1 MMITNK
7 RAFLAILVMGMV
19 LASCLKS
26 KSNNNQN
33 NPSAVA
39 FINVSP
45 SMPSF
50 KVLLDG
56 DTVGTNANFPYMGYK
71 FATGTTDSALFYTPV
86 YAGIH
91 YIAFQDSTVDTI
103 DYAAG
108 NIQFANNTKYSVY
121 LFDTLNNYGLNAIQI
136 QDSYDSIPL
145 AVPTSAVRFLN
156 FCPDSM
162 GLDVTYNDTILWYSN
177 FLFIGNGSAS
187 AATLSQ
193 YTDLPA
199 GRYVF
204 NFFKYGTEGFIA
216 NSSGSGLINQ
226 PTVLPFDSVAIITQP
241 QKAYTI
247 MVSGFFD
254 STAGN
259 PKAFRHFIVHMN

>member
-1 MMITNK
+1 MITNK
-7 RAFLAILVMGMV
+7 RAFLAILVMGIG
-19 LASCLKS
+19 LTSCLKS

-45 SMPSF
+45 SMPTF
-50 KVLLDG
+50 AVLLDN
-56 DTVGTNANFPYMGYK
+56 DSVGSNVSFPYLGYK
-71 FATGTTDSALFYTPV
+71 LALNTTDSALFYTSV

-91 YIAFQDSTVDTI
+91 YIAFNDSTVKDTST
-103 DYAAG
+103 YAAG

-121 LFDTLNNYGLNAIQI
+121 LFDTVNNYGLNAIQI

-156 FCPDSM
+156 FCGDSV

-204 NFFKYGTEGFIA
+204 NFFQYGSENFML
-216 NSSGSGLINQ
+216 NPSGSGLINY
-226 PTVLPFDSVAIITQP
+226 PHASPFDSVAIITQP

-247 MVSGFFD
+247 LVSGFFD
-254 STAGN
+254 STSG
-259 PKAFRHFIVHMN
+259 PKVFRHFIVHMN

>member
-1 MMITNK
+1 MI
-7 RAFLAILVMGMV
+7 VMGV
-19 LASCLKS
+19 CLASCLKS

-33 NPSAVA
+33 SPSAVA

-50 KVLLDG
+50 NVLLDSKV
-56 DTVGTNANFPYMGYK
+56 VGSNQTFPYMGYQSSD
-71 FATGTTDSALFYTPV
+71 TSSDNALEYTSV

-91 YIAFQDSTVDTI
+91 FISFQDSAVDTSN
-103 DYAAG
+103 YASG

-121 LFDTLNNYGLNAIQI
+121 LFDTLTNYGLNAVQI

-156 FCPDSM
+156 FCGDSL
-162 GLDVTYNDTILWYSN
+162 GLDVIYNDTTLWYSN
-177 FLFIGNGSAS
+177 FLFIGRGSAS

-193 YTDLPA
+193 YTDFPA

-204 NFFKYGTEGFIA
+204 EFYRYGSEGFVA
-216 NSSGSGLINQ
+216 NYPGSLVLNR
-226 PTVLPFDSVAIITQP
+226 TDSLPFDTIAFITQP

-247 MVSGFFD
+247 VASGFYD
-254 STAGN
+254 SLPPS
-259 PKAFRHFIVHMN
+259 PKAFKLKVINMN